1 MDHGGVFWGSQA
13 KVRLVSSNQ
22 KGGEVVG
29 VASPTSSPCFY
40 LRGTRGGEGD

>member
-1 MDHGGVFWGSQA
+1 MDPGGVFWGSQA

-29 VASPTSSPCFY
+29 VASESCFY